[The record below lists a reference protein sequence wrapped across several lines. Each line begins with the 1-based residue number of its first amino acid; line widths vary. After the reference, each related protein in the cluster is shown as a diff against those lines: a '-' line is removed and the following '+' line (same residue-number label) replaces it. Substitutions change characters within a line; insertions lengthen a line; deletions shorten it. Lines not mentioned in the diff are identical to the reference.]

1 LHAKIGIAILKDFEK
16 QMHTRWF
23 DEFHVGDRFET
34 RGVTLTEAQIVN
46 FALTYDPQHMHVD
59 AAAAEAGPFGGL
71 IASGFQTLALSFRLF
86 YDLGLL
92 AKSNIVGPGMDEV
105 RWTAPVKHGDT
116 IRTVVEVAEARESRS
131 KPDRGT
137 VRFQFTVLNQRD
149 ETVMTYQAITI
160 IRKQAEGGAD

>member
-1 LHAKIGIAILKDFEK
+1 
-16 QMHTRWF
+16 MHTRWF
-23 DEFHVGDRFET
+23 EDFRVGDRFAT
-34 RGVTLTEAQIVN
+34 RGITLTESQIVD

-59 AAAAEAGPFGGL
+59 AHAAEAGPFGGL

-86 YDLGLL
+86 YDLGLVVE
-92 AKSNIVGPGMDEV
+92 SNIVGPGMDEV
-105 RWTAPVKHGDT
+105 RWTAPVKPGDT
-116 IRTVVEVAEARESRS
+116 IRTEVEVIEARESRS

-160 IRKQAEGGAD
+160 IRKRPDSGAD